1 MDPKIVAFEQID
13 PFWDPEIGLQTPRNV
28 ITGSKVDN
36 FGPKYGIMLH
46 LDGYH

>member
-13 PFWDPEIGLQTPRNV
+13 PFMGPEVGLKTPRN
-28 ITGSKVDN
+28 IIRGPKMDN
-36 FGPKYGIMLH
+36 FGPKYEIKLH